1 MDELAAARLALGL
14 MDLTS
19 LEGLDTPGSIE
30 ALCRR
35 AVTPHGATAGVCVY
49 PAFVGVARATLAS
62 LGAEAARTVVVTVSS
77 FPEGKADVEA
87 AAEETR
93 AAVAA
98 GAAEVDTVLPYRSLL
113 AGDRKACERQLAA
126 CREACGHR
134 ARLKVILETG
144 ALRDP
149 ALIAEASRLGI
160 AAGADFIKT
169 STGKVPVNAT
179 PGAVAVM
186 LEVIRDSG
194 GVCGLKIAGG
204 VRTTGDA
211 KAYLEQ
217 VAAVMGDSFLRPET
231 FRFGASGLLTALLA
245 TLDRDPAGPSG
256 TQSQSV
262 SY

>member
-1 MDELAAARLALGL
+1 MHELDAARLALGL

-19 LEGLDTPGSIE
+19 LEDSDTPGSIE

-35 AVTPHGATAGVCVY
+35 AVTPHGATAGVCVS

-62 LGAEAARTVVVTVSS
+62 LGAEAARIVVVTVSS

-87 AAEETR
+87 AAAETR

-113 AGDRKACERQLAA
+113 AGDRMACERQLVA
-126 CREACGHR
+126 CREACGQGV
-134 ARLKVILETG
+134 RLKVILETG

-149 ALIAEASRLGI
+149 ALIAEASRLAI

-194 GVCGLKIAGG
+194 SACGLKIAGG

-211 KAYLEQ
+211 KSYLEQ
-217 VAAVMGDSFLRPET
+217 VAAGMGEAFLRPET

-245 TLDRDPAGPSG
+245 TLDGGPAESSG
-256 TQSQSV
+256 AQPKSV
-262 SY
+262 NY

>member
-1 MDELAAARLALGL
+1 MHELDAARLALGL

-19 LEGLDTPGSIE
+19 LEDSDTPGSIE

-62 LGAEAARTVVVTVSS
+62 LGAEAARIVVVTVSS

-87 AAEETR
+87 AAAETR

-113 AGDRKACERQLAA
+113 
-126 CREACGHR
+126 CGQGV
-134 ARLKVILETG
+134 RLKVILETG

-149 ALIAEASRLGI
+149 ALIAEASRLAI

-194 GVCGLKIAGG
+194 SACGLKIAGG

-211 KAYLEQ
+211 KSYLEQ
-217 VAAVMGDSFLRPET
+217 VAAGMGEAFLRPET
-231 FRFGASGLLTALLA
+231 FRFGASGLLTALLE
-245 TLDRDPAGPSG
+245 TLDGGPAGPSG
-256 TQSQSV
+256 TQPKSV
-262 SY
+262 NY